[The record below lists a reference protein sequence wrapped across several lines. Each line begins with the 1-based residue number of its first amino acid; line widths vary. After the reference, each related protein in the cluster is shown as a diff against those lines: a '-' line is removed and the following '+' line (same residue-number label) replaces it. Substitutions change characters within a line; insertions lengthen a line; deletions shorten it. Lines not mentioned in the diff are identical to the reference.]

1 MSEKLGF
8 ALVLLVA
15 VASVA
20 SLLFLSGT
28 SATGNVVAGK
38 TTTGLTSPAC
48 GNVRCANH
56 AEAYPLLDGDGYVLH
71 GDYGAPVCICPPR

>member
-20 SLLFLSGT
+20 SLLFMSGT
-28 SATGNVVAGK
+28 SATGNAVVYP
-38 TTTGLTSPAC
+38 T
-48 GNVRCANH
+48 VRDSCEHIRCLNH
-56 AEAYPLLDGDGYVLH
+56 AEAYPLLDHKGRVLH
-71 GDYGAPVCICPPR
+71 GDYGTPVCICPPRLS